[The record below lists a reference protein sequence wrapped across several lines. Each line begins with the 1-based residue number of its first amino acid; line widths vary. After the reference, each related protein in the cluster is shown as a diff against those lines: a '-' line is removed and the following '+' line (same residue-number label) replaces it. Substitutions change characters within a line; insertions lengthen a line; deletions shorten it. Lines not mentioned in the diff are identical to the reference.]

1 MGSSGINWSDRLLR
15 HEQGNMEQ
23 GIRIPTGRLGTCVRF
38 PQRPCVSRRP
48 PGNLAKSTHG
58 IMEIGP
64 RIFFSIVCCKVLSTM
79 LYMIILSC
87 MCYISAVIKTQ
98 YLVKGYHTCLLDIL
112 QFFLPNKPV

>member
-1 MGSSGINWSDRLLR
+1 MHDYDDDGDDVDTDRA
-15 HEQGNMEQ
+15 
-23 GIRIPTGRLGTCVRF
+23 GRLGTCLRF

-64 RIFFSIVCCKVLSTM
+64 RIFFNIVCSIVLSTM
-79 LYMIILSC
+79 LYMTILSC

-98 YLVKGYHTCLLDIL
+98 YLVKAYHTCLLAIL
-112 QFFLPNKPV
+112 QFFLPNKPVAICILLPVQIPA

>member
-1 MGSSGINWSDRLLR
+1 MHGRDDDDNDADGDDVEIDRA
-15 HEQGNMEQ
+15 
-23 GIRIPTGRLGTCVRF
+23 GRLGTCVRF

-64 RIFFSIVCCKVLSTM
+64 RIFFSIVCSIVLSTM
-79 LYMIILSC
+79 LYMTILSC

-98 YLVKGYHTCLLDIL
+98 YLVKGLSYMLARHLTV
-112 QFFLPNKPV
+112 LPAK

>member
-1 MGSSGINWSDRLLR
+1 MHGRDDDDNDADGDDVEIDRA
-15 HEQGNMEQ
+15 
-23 GIRIPTGRLGTCVRF
+23 GRLGTCVRF

-64 RIFFSIVCCKVLSTM
+64 RIFFSIVCSIVLSKV

-98 YLVKGYHTCLLDIL
+98 YLVKGLSYMLARHLTV
-112 QFFLPNKPV
+112 LPAK